1 VSVTTAVR
9 RRLAAAA
16 GAAVG
21 LAVIAAALPA
31 AQAST
36 AAPAGLHVRG
46 SVPIGSGPFFA
57 DPISQAPGGAVY
69 FASGKSVYVVNGTSA
84 PKLVRTASGKVVA
97 VAANASELFVEVG
110 KTVTEYRR
118 STGAKGRHWHL
129 SSPGAVTSAGLIAV
143 GNSVWSWTDWA
154 TDGSGAETATISRFS
169 ATSGGV
175 HKLTGNGAAGM
186 LAANATGAY
195 YLKFTGGITHVT
207 PSGALAGTAAYTRFP
222 DAITLSGGR
231 LELLGVSG
239 SASKVYLD
247 AYQTS
252 NLKRVYARHVSR
264 NDFAIGG
271 TGAGLLA
278 LSCPTA
284 SCATGKVSRLSPATG
299 ATISVLSRPYVTQIV
314 PGPSGVVITANGTFV
329 LYRLAA

>member
-9 RRLAAAA
+9 RGLAAAA
-16 GAAVG
+16 AAATG

-31 AQAST
+31 ARASA

-46 SVPIGSGPFFA
+46 SVLIGSGPYFA
-57 DPISQAPGGAVY
+57 DPVSQAPGGAVY
-69 FASGKSVYVVNGTSA
+69 FASGKSVYVVHGTSA
-84 PKLVRTASGKVVA
+84 PKLVRTVSGKVVA
-97 VAANASELFVEVG
+97 VAANASELFIEVG
-110 KTVTEYRR
+110 KTVTGYKR

-129 SSPGAVTSAGLIAV
+129 SSPAPVTSAGLIVV

-154 TDGSGAETATISRFS
+154 TDESGAETATISRFS

-175 HKLTGNGAAGM
+175 HKLTGSGAAGM

-195 YLKFTGGITHVT
+195 YLRFTGGITHVT
-207 PSGALAGTAAYTRFP
+207 PSGAVAGTAAYTREP
-222 DAITLSGGR
+222 DAIALSGGR
-231 LELLGVSG
+231 LELLGLSG
-239 SASKVYLD
+239 SKVYLD

-252 NLKRVYARHVSR
+252 NLTRVHARHVSR

-278 LSCPTA
+278 LSCATA
-284 SCATGKVSRLSPATG
+284 SCATGKVSLLSPATG
-299 ATISVLSRPYVTQIV
+299 AAISVLKQKYVTEIV
-314 PGPSGVVITANGTFV
+314 PGPSGVVITAHGGTFV
-329 LYRLAA
+329 HYRLAA